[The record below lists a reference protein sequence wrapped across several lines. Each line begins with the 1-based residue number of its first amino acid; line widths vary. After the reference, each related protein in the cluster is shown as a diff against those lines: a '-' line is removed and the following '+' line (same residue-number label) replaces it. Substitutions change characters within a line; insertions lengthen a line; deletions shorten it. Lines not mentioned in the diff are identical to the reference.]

1 MGTESGKP
9 TSFCKWLIDHTPH
22 LSPHTHKW
30 SILSSLSW
38 FLSVRAHQP
47 HQIPIILHTWSH
59 SKLAH
64 VCLSLLLK
72 RPLPSSSAEHHGRRR
87 GQVVLS
93 SRLTSLLG
101 EAILVDTSR
110 WMLLGQALPCSLFSA
125 PCHGGHAKCG
135 EHGRCTPHQRPT
147 SMPFESLVPVSRQ
160 SSSQASQ
167 DSFLCVCLASF
178 KSPNRTSYKST

>member
-1 MGTESGKP
+1 MIGTESGKP

-59 SKLAH
+59 SKPAH

-110 WMLLGQALPCSLFSA
+110 WMLLGQALPRSLFSA
-125 PCHGGHAKCG
+125 PCHGGHAKVRG
-135 EHGRCTPHQRPT
+135 ARKMHSTPETHVHALRVLSPCLQAELF
-147 SMPFESLVPVSRQ
+147 SGISGKLFVCVSG
-160 SSSQASQ
+160 
-167 DSFLCVCLASF
+167 FF
-178 KSPNRTSYKST
+178 